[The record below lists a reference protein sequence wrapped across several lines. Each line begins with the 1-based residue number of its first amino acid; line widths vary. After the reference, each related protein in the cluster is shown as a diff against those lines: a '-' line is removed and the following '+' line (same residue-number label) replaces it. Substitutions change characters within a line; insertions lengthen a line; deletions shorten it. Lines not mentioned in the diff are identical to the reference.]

1 MRPTSPT
8 SSIRWIQKHLILLRR
23 IIRLCPKRPFFNFVL
38 FCILYVIYV
47 MDQMYKKRIFRMFY
61 KAYVGRL
68 AATTFVLEGVKYE
81 VFSLA
86 FNTRFGNLC
95 IFGRSPI
102 SDRIYNFYPICCP
115 FIAFKIPFH
124 HVT

>member
-1 MRPTSPT
+1 
-8 SSIRWIQKHLILLRR
+8 
-23 IIRLCPKRPFFNFVL
+23 
-38 FCILYVIYV
+38 

-102 SDRIYNFYPICCP
+102 FDRIYNSYPICYP
-115 FIAFKIPFH
+115 FIALRYRPIRLTDMPYYAFAQGNSIELII
-124 HVT
+124 